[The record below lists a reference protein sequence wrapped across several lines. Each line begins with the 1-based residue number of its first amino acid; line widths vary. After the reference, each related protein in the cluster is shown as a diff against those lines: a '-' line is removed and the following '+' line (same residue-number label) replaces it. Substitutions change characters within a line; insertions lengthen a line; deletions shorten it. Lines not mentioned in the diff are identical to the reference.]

1 MVVQIG
7 QVSAGGYLQL
17 FWLFQTPADFVFSLV
32 KGMAMATFVVARGHL
47 LRLPRAG
54 GPVGVGRATAK
65 SMVANI
71 IGIHIIGLLGTQIF
85 WGGNPR
91 SPIGG

>member
-1 MVVQIG
+1 VVQIG

-17 FWLFQTPADFVFSLV
+17 FWMFQTPLDFVFSLI
-32 KGMAMATFVVARGHL
+32 KGLLMATFVVLVGIYYGYHAT
-47 LRLPRAG
+47 A

-65 SMVANI
+65 SMFVNI
-71 IGIHIIGLLGTQIF
+71 LGIHVIGLLTSQLF
-85 WGGNPR
+85 WGNNPR